1 MTSEKRAFILGMVT
15 AFSECV
21 AGGCKRLALS
31 PPLMPEEYARIA
43 PEACLLVERHGLIH
57 HHETNPELPEG
68 ERSVEGVRARLC
80 QIAAEVLGSPSY
92 LSGFAR
98 AGVQEEQ
105 ALELLALCQGCLG
118 DLDGFLSAPE
128 HAVVYGPMLRETDS
142 CLEVAQKNIANVYHN
157 PVARMDWGES
167 EDD

>member
-1 MTSEKRAFILGMVT
+1 MRYSEGEAEMTSEKRAFILGMVT

-68 ERSVEGVRARLC
+68 ERWEWRVSELRPPTLSWSPPPAGPGLPCPPPHLSLLQRGRVRSLLPPDLRAL
-80 QIAAEVLGSPSY
+80 SPQSQVC
-92 LSGFAR
+92 LQGLF
-98 AGVQEEQ
+98 
-105 ALELLALCQGCLG
+105 LL
-118 DLDGFLSAPE
+118 P
-128 HAVVYGPMLRETDS
+128 H
-142 CLEVAQKNIANVYHN
+142 
-157 PVARMDWGES
+157 
-167 EDD
+167 